1 MTPPPADADSGATV
15 AQQNFK
21 ARVLDL
27 VGRIPSG
34 RVMTYGQL
42 ALLAGTPGAARQVG
56 FILSGLASP
65 QGAGRDLPWQRVI
78 NARGGVST
86 DKLGFGEVQ
95 RSLLERE
102 GVAFGPDGRCELER
116 WQWWPEG
123 ESQEPESQPGL
134 F

>member
-1 MTPPPADADSGATV
+1 MTPPSPDSASGKTV
-15 AQQNFK
+15 RQQTFR

-27 VGRIPSG
+27 VGHIPSG

-56 FILSGLASP
+56 FILGGLASP
-65 QGAGRDLPWQRVI
+65 RGAELGLPWQRVI

-95 RSLLERE
+95 RGLLERE
-102 GVAFGPDGRCELER
+102 GVAFGPDGRCQLER
-116 WQWWPEG
+116 WQWWPEEG
-123 ESQEPESQPGL
+123 QEPESQPGL